1 MDRSPENTSQTSGS
15 RAFPGFAAIALVFA
29 LAMGGCA
36 VGPAKNEAGR
46 AESDKVPM
54 PVHEKVD
61 VDPDVRSDFDT
72 AMKHLKAGNYE
83 KGIELLTR
91 VVQRSPGH
99 AAPYINLAMA
109 QHKVGDLKAAEDNLK
124 KALEIDPDHPVA
136 NNEYA
141 LICRK
146 GGRFGESRQHY
157 ERTLRK
163 YPGFLPARK
172 NLGILCDLYLQDLEC
187 ALTQYQ
193 AYSDAVPDDNTV
205 RIWIADVQKRLGR

>member
-1 MDRSPENTSQTSGS
+1 
-15 RAFPGFAAIALVFA
+15 
-29 LAMGGCA
+29 
-36 VGPAKNEAGR
+36 
-46 AESDKVPM
+46 
-54 PVHEKVD
+54 
-61 VDPDVRSDFDT
+61 
-72 AMKHLKAGNYE
+72 
-83 KGIELLTR
+83 
-91 VVQRSPGH
+91 
-99 AAPYINLAMA
+99 MA

-157 ERTLRK
+157 ERALRK
-163 YPGFLPARK
+163 HPGFLPARK